1 MMLTKQRKIQGATLL
16 IVSCMVMIST
26 GCTYNAKNQVR
37 QQGVPQGTVAPI
49 PQNQYQPYAAGDNRI
64 QIAKQA
70 ADKITQVPGVKSAN
84 VLVTNQNAYVA
95 AVVNTPKTELTKD
108 LENQIAQQ
116 VRATDANIQNVYVSS
131 NPEFVDR
138 VNSYITD
145 VGQGRPASGF
155 VEQFSEMVR
164 RIFPSPK

>member
-1 MMLTKQRKIQGATLL
+1 MMLTIQRKIQGATLL
-16 IVSCMVMIST
+16 IVSCMVIAT
-26 GCTYNAKNQVR
+26 GCTHNAKNQVR

-49 PQNQYQPYAAGDNRI
+49 RQNQYQPSAGDNRI

-84 VLVTNQNAYVA
+84 VLVTNRNAYVA
-95 AVVNTPKTELTKD
+95 AVVNTPQTELTKD

-116 VRATDANIQNVYVSS
+116 VKATDANIQNVYVSS

-164 RIFPSPK
+164 RIFPSAR